1 MQVSAEAWV
10 HAPRVSTVAAAS
22 VPEWPGRRGSGIYRD
37 VAHPTRTPKSEQY
50 TNAARPGAGCEGAAV
65 PAAGRLFVGVDL
77 GKVTT
82 AVAVGE
88 VAPDGELRILTTQA
102 ERHLGDPLAPFLRLY
117 RELDHGR
124 LAGLAATGVYGDRLG
139 EPAAGGLPEEIAQ
152 EAAAAWLYPD
162 GPLNVVRVGGGGYS
176 VLTRDA
182 RGRVAFE
189 ANERCSAGTGETVEG
204 LCTRLGRTLDEAM
217 AAAEASP
224 DGVTVTS
231 RCAVFAKSEL
241 THFANQGEPHG
252 RIFKGLFAGV
262 ARNVHSLYD
271 KSKVDGPVLLI
282 GHGALIGPVADGIAA
297 LSSAPVEVAA
307 EAGVFEALGA
317 LAHAARA
324 RGEAGTGVA
333 FPADP
338 AELVRP
344 ARSRI
349 ARLPRAADGP
359 GAVVRLEEP
368 VAGAVAQEAPVV
380 LGLDLGSTGS
390 KAALVDLAGGAV
402 RASVYRRTE
411 GNPVEA
417 AQALVA
423 EITERLP
430 APVVAVGLTGSGR
443 DAAAAVFR
451 AALPE
456 LGVRLTVE
464 NEIVAHA
471 VAAARLDPDGGRS
484 LSIIEIG
491 GQDAKFI
498 NVEGGRVVDA
508 DMNRVCSAGTGSF
521 LEEQA
526 QAHGV
531 DDIAEFG
538 RLAALSEGP
547 PDLGQTCTVFVA
559 DVAAEALNDGYTR
572 EDIFAGL
579 QHSVVRNYRSRVM
592 GQRRLLERV
601 FFQGKPATDPAL
613 ARTVAAVLERDVYV
627 PADPGAMGAVG
638 IAMLAAAAVPAGAD
652 TPAVD
657 LARLLDAAVAGRREF
672 QCHDRDCSNACR
684 LELAEIDVHGERR
697 KVVSGGQC
705 PKYDDISS
713 AGEKLPR
720 EAPNPYRERDELL
733 RGLLDEA
740 PQGPG
745 AAALTVGLPYAHYL
759 IDTMPFFHALLSG
772 LGHSVEVLRP
782 GPDTLAEGDRR
793 CAAPGA
799 CAPVKLLHGLAGADV
814 DVLVAPLFV
823 HLPAPNAGD
832 VTYTCPM
839 AQGAPDMVAR
849 ALAAEGSRVRVLRPV
864 LFEKEGDGFDAQ
876 RTRTALRRAA
886 EALAEAAAAHG
897 DAPAA
902 GEVHAG
908 NGHSGNG
915 TGASLSPQRFAEAY
929 AVALD
934 AQRRFE
940 EGLRAIGRRAL
951 DWARAHGYPVVLIAG
966 ETHVIHDD
974 VLDAGIHELAAAN
987 GALALP
993 VDCYPVPDD
1002 VPGLKRVHWASAGQ
1016 TLRATAAGAMT
1027 GEVFPLL
1034 LGAYGCGPNSMIEHL
1049 FADLVD
1055 DWPHAVL
1062 ESDGHGGK
1070 AGYVTRVQAFLHSVR
1085 AWRTA
1090 HGAAAE
1096 GVASAAADGGASPAA
1111 ALPASRLARFDR
1123 PLPHSL
1129 DAGYDRFFFGHV
1141 GGGLGAHL
1149 AAAMR
1154 GAGFDATFVGEP
1166 DAAALRAAGAAC
1178 SGKECLPY
1186 QLIWGS
1192 FARFLEREARDLDGR
1207 RALFLSAGNGFQ
1219 ACRANLFPYTE
1230 QMSLERL
1237 GLGDRVEVADFS
1249 LVTSNVRM
1257 MPVVWIALVA
1267 VDLLNMLRFYHLA
1280 TERVRGDADA
1290 LFDEYSARLERM
1302 LEQPRPD
1309 AGLAGNVTGALR
1321 FCDEVEALLTEAA
1334 RRYAAEP
1341 RAAVADLR
1349 DVYLCGDL
1357 YLRVDEWGNDDLQRK
1372 LSDHGLRPIFEPYGA
1387 FFELLQ
1393 LRQIQDG
1400 VRLRKVPEK
1409 QATLLTMRYVVRR
1422 LLRALQADHPWA
1434 FWHDVRDVDRESR
1447 RLVAPYPFGETIPAV
1462 GGALLSWRTQ
1472 PVDGVVSVAPRGC
1485 GPALIAEAQLRR
1497 EAGLPALFIYND
1509 GDPIDEARLA
1519 GFAWRLHSRPPR
1531 RAADGGPRP
1540 AGRPRGRIV
1549 GRPPTPAARPVSP
1562 ATRPIT
1568 PAARP
1573 TTSAARPATTPT
1585 APAPPPASR
1594 S

>member
-1 MQVSAEAWV
+1 M
-10 HAPRVSTVAAAS
+10 
-22 VPEWPGRRGSGIYRD
+22 
-37 VAHPTRTPKSEQY
+37 
-50 TNAARPGAGCEGAAV
+50 AV
-65 PAAGRLFVGVDL
+65 PARTPRNETSDGAPCAAGSGALFAGVDI

-82 AVAVGE
+82 CLALVERTAAGGLEVVA
-88 VAPDGELRILTTQA
+88 THA
-102 ERHLGDPLAPFLRLY
+102 ERHLGEPLAPFVRWY
-117 RELDHGR
+117 RTLDHGR

-139 EPAAGGLPEEIAQ
+139 GPALGGVPEEIAQ
-152 EAAAAWLYPD
+152 ETAAAWFYPE

-182 RGRVAFE
+182 RGLVGYE

-204 LCTRLGRTLDEAM
+204 LCTRLGRGLEEAV

-271 KSKVDGPVLLI
+271 KSKVDGPVVLV
-282 GHGALIGPVADGIAA
+282 GHGALIGPVASGIAE
-297 LSSAPVEVAA
+297 LSEAPVTVAP

-317 LAHAARA
+317 AAFA
-324 RGEAGTGVA
+324 AAAAPVTL
-333 FPADP
+333 PADP
-338 AELVRP
+338 AALVRP

-349 ARLPRAADGP
+349 ARLEPAVAGP
-359 GAVVRLEEP
+359 GSVHRLHDAVA
-368 VAGAVAQEAPVV
+368 AGAGDEEALARPAV

-390 KAALVDLAGGAV
+390 KAALLDLETGATL
-402 RASVYRRTE
+402 ASVYRRTE

-423 EITERLP
+423 EVGERHP
-430 APVVAVGLTGSGR
+430 APVVGVGVTGSGR

-451 AALPE
+451 AAFPD
-456 LGVRLTVE
+456 LGDRLTVE

-471 VAAARLDPDGGRS
+471 VAAARFDPDGGRS
-484 LSIIEIG
+484 LSIVEIG

-531 DDIAEFG
+531 DDIVEFG
-538 RLAALSEGP
+538 RLAALSDGP

-559 DVAAEALNDGYTR
+559 DVATEALNDGYSR

-592 GQRRLLERV
+592 GQRRLLDRV

-613 ARTVAAVLERDVYV
+613 ARTVAAVLEREVYV

-638 IAMLAAAAVPAGAD
+638 IALLVAAALQRDVADGVAGEPLA
-652 TPAVD
+652 AVD
-657 LARLLDAAVAGRREF
+657 LRRLLEATVAGRREF
-672 QCHDRDCSNACR
+672 QCRDRDCSNACH
-684 LELAEIDVHGERR
+684 LEVAEIDVLGERR

-705 PKYDDISS
+705 PKYDDVSP
-713 AGEKLPR
+713 AAEKLPR
-720 EAPNPYRERDELL
+720 EAPNPYREREELL
-733 RGLLDEA
+733 RGLLDEEKGRA
-740 PQGPG
+740 VPAG
-745 AAALTVGLPYAHYL
+745 LVLGLPYAHYL
-759 IDTMPFFHALLSG
+759 IDTLPFFHTLLRR
-772 LGHSVEVLRP
+772 LGHDVRVLRP
-782 GPDTLAEGDRR
+782 GPGTLAEGDRL

-799 CAPVKLLHGLAGADV
+799 CAPVKLLHGLAGTGV
-814 DVLVAPLFV
+814 DVFVTPLFV
-823 HLPAPNAGD
+823 HLPVPNAGD

-849 ALAAEGSRVRVLRPV
+849 ALAAEGSPVRVLRPV
-864 LFEKEGDGFDAQ
+864 LFEKEGEDFAGDRA
-876 RTRTALRRAA
+876 RRALRHAVD
-886 EALAEAAAAHG
+886 ALAEVAG
-897 DAPAA
+897 RAPAPA
-902 GEVHAG
+902 GA
-908 NGHSGNG
+908 
-915 TGASLSPQRFAEAY
+915 FARAY
-929 AVALD
+929 DAALH

-940 EGLRAIGRRAL
+940 AGLRSIGSRAL
-951 DWARAHGYPVVLIAG
+951 AWAREHDYPVVLVAG
-966 ETHVIHDD
+966 ETHVIHDE

-987 GALALP
+987 GALPLP
-993 VDCYPVPDD
+993 VDCYPVPAE
-1002 VPGLKRVHWASAGQ
+1002 VPGLRRVHWASAGQ
-1016 TLRATAAGAMT
+1016 TLRATAAGALT
-1027 GEVFPLL
+1027 GDVYPLL

-1085 AWRTA
+1085 AWRAA
-1090 HGAAAE
+1090 HPRGS
-1096 GVASAAADGGASPAA
+1096 GPA
-1111 ALPASRLARFDR
+1111 ALPEARLERFDR

-1129 DAGYDRFFFGHV
+1129 DAGYDRFYFGHV
-1141 GGGLGAHL
+1141 GGGLGEHL

-1154 GAGFDATFVGEP
+1154 GAGFDASYVGEP

-1192 FARFLEREARDLDGR
+1192 FVRFLDREAQRFEGR

-1219 ACRANLFPYTE
+1219 ACRANIFPYTV

-1249 LVTSNVRM
+1249 LVTGNVRM

-1280 TERVRGDADA
+1280 TERVRGDSDA
-1290 LFDEYSARLERM
+1290 LFEQYSARLVAM

-1309 AGLAGNVTGALR
+1309 KGAAGNVAGAFA
-1321 FCDEVEALLTEAA
+1321 FCAEVEELLHEAA
-1334 RRYAAEP
+1334 RRFGGEP
-1341 RAAVADLR
+1341 GDRALARELR

-1372 LSDHGLRPIFEPYGA
+1372 LSDQGLRPIFEPYGA

-1400 VRLRKVPEK
+1400 VRLRKLPEK
-1409 QATLLTMRYVVRR
+1409 ELTLLTMRYVVGR
-1422 LLRALQADHPWA
+1422 LVKAVRADHPWV
-1434 FWHDVRDVDRESR
+1434 FWNDVREVDRESR

-1462 GGALLSWRTQ
+1462 GGALLTWRTQ

-1485 GPALIAEAQLRR
+1485 GPALVAEAQLRR

-1531 RAADGGPRP
+1531 RRGNSSGGPASGGAGPARRLAAP
-1540 AGRPRGRIV
+1540 AG
-1549 GRPPTPAARPVSP
+1549 AARR
-1562 ATRPIT
+1562 A
-1568 PAARP
+1568 
-1573 TTSAARPATTPT
+1573 
-1585 APAPPPASR
+1585 
-1594 S
+1594 